1 MPFRRITNRVWREKS
16 RVTRVGG
23 VSYVRGRDVKL
34 EAKTSNQFVVFCKH
48 LGRAHEKKN
57 IPIFAPSKCMGF
69 KNLQLIFGLNLSPF
83 LPEFSPTFLC
93 QSSGKN
99 AVNKLLP

>member
-1 MPFRRITNRVWREKS
+1 M
-16 RVTRVGG
+16 TRVGG

-57 IPIFAPSKCMGF
+57 IPIFAPSKCLMYVAG
-69 KNLQLIFGLNLSPF
+69 GRGESP
-83 LPEFSPTFLC
+83 P
-93 QSSGKN
+93 N
-99 AVNKLLP
+99 IAW